1 MLDAITNSSLPN
13 EYKAFS
19 IKTDEIVIPT
29 QRQFSEFDFKIQ
41 PNYCVT
47 FAEKQISYCIGIVD
61 MVNST
66 KIAAIL
72 GIKRMSVYYQH
83 FLNLMSKLVI
93 EFDGQVIKNIGDCL
107 LFYFPKTETLHNAL
121 VLKKCL
127 ECSLA
132 MIDVRD
138 FLCSQ
143 MRKSGLPQ
151 ISYRVSM
158 DYGSVIPMKSTDA
171 NSQDMI
177 GPAIN
182 MCSKINRCA
191 EENGVVIGGDLYQIT
206 KHLDGIT
213 FKEIKGCPIGFK
225 NDYPVYKITKSRYEK

>member
-171 NSQDMI
+171 NSQD
-177 GPAIN
+177 
-182 MCSKINRCA
+182 
-191 EENGVVIGGDLYQIT
+191 IGGDLYQIT